1 MDGEGARTARRRAG
15 SVLAALYR
23 DERGQDL
30 VEYALLTA
38 AVGLASAATW
48 PLIAESLE
56 RTYRAFDTN
65 TQGLWDPPGPGGG
78 P

>member
-1 MDGEGARTARRRAG
+1 MIAERARAARRRAG
-15 SVLAALYR
+15 NLLAAFLR

-56 RTYRAFDTN
+56 RAYRGLDRN
-65 TQGLWDPPGPGGG
+65 TQGLWVPPGPGGS

>member
-1 MDGEGARTARRRAG
+1 MTPSAAARAVRWITDLAVDLAG
-15 SVLAALYR
+15 

-38 AVGLASAATW
+38 AVGLAGAATW
-48 PLIAESLE
+48 PSIAQ
-56 RTYRAFDTN
+56 TIGTVYRALDSRS
-65 TQGLWDPPGPGGG
+65 QALWAPPDPGGS